1 MNKLFLVLIAFSVL
15 LHSAESF
22 AQSKASGAT
31 AQQKKAEKKK
41 AEQKK
46 KAAKAEMKAKKH
58 HEKIQTKE
66 VRKRM
71 KKHKKQATT
80 PYKKPNFFQ
89 RTFKKKQALWLQSP
103 FKEQHPLYFE
113 CCNQM
118 VYIGKCSL
126 KIKA

>member
-1 MNKLFLVLIAFSVL
+1 MNKLFLLLIALSFL
-15 LHSAESF
+15 FYSAETI
-22 AQSKASGAT
+22 AQSKSSGAT

-46 KAAKAEMKAKKH
+46 KAAKAEMKARKH

-103 FKEQHPLYFE
+103 FKEQHSVFFE
-113 CCNQM
+113 CCHQM
-118 VYIGKCSL
+118 VYIGKCAV